1 MHNTDENDI
10 VNMINIHHTH
20 TPFDIPRMK
29 ERLLVSCN
37 SRLVDIQAIFI
48 SQPDSSER
56 WQSDFSVLFV
66 FDKEIDTS
74 FRVHVNGNLK
84 LVLCS
89 G

>member
-1 MHNTDENDI
+1 
-10 VNMINIHHTH
+10 
-20 TPFDIPRMK
+20 MK

-66 FDKEIDTS
+66 FDKEIYTS
-74 FRVHVNGNLK
+74 LRVHVNGNLK

-89 G
+89 GEAGNEAHSKVLGANGILEVGALFA